1 MTRTQVKKSTEKRA
15 EPQVDETPES
25 RESPSKEITDEL
37 LDEIDGLLE
46 SNAEE
51 FVAAFRQKGG
61 E

>member
-1 MTRTQVKKSTEKRA
+1 MTRTQVKKSTEKWA
-15 EPQVDETPES
+15 EPQVAELPES
-25 RESPSKEITDEL
+25 QESPSKEITDEL